1 MLALHFGAGNIGRG
15 FIGQL
20 LHEAGYDICFA
31 DVNQTVIDDINNLG
45 KYYIEIVGDEPK
57 RIEITNI
64 EAVNSN
70 DEAKVVEKIV
80 NADIITTALGA
91 NILKYIAPVIAK
103 GLLKRAQLNLK
114 PINIIA
120 CENMIN
126 GSAKLRDLVYE
137 QFNEENLNKVKGYA
151 GFPNAAV
158 DRIVPLQHNDEKLL
172 VKTEAFFEW
181 DVESSAVAGEKPQI
195 NGVTYVDN
203 LQAYIERKLFA
214 VNATHAS
221 IAYLGYVHDY
231 KTIYEA
237 TQDENI
243 MQTVRGVTQETGRL
257 LNQKYGFDLEKH
269 QKYIDMI
276 IARFSSPYISDD
288 IVRVARSPIRKISPV
303 ERLTAPAK
311 QLTDRNLP
319 VENLVKVI
327 AAALHFANEHDSEAV
342 QLQAYI
348 KANSVKEA
356 VIKYCGLNENDV
368 LTEKILQA
376 YEEIKK

>member
-126 GSAKLRDLVYE
+126 GSA
-137 QFNEENLNKVKGYA
+137 N
-151 GFPNAAV
+151 
-158 DRIVPLQHNDEKLL
+158 
-172 VKTEAFFEW
+172 
-181 DVESSAVAGEKPQI
+181 
-195 NGVTYVDN
+195 
-203 LQAYIERKLFA
+203 
-214 VNATHAS
+214 
-221 IAYLGYVHDY
+221 
-231 KTIYEA
+231 
-237 TQDENI
+237 
-243 MQTVRGVTQETGRL
+243 
-257 LNQKYGFDLEKH
+257 
-269 QKYIDMI
+269 
-276 IARFSSPYISDD
+276 
-288 IVRVARSPIRKISPV
+288 
-303 ERLTAPAK
+303 
-311 QLTDRNLP
+311 
-319 VENLVKVI
+319 
-327 AAALHFANEHDSEAV
+327 
-342 QLQAYI
+342 
-348 KANSVKEA
+348 
-356 VIKYCGLNENDV
+356 
-368 LTEKILQA
+368 
-376 YEEIKK
+376 

>member
-20 LHEAGYDICFA
+20 LHEAGYDICFV

-70 DEAKVVEKIV
+70 DEVKVVEKIV

-126 GSAKLRDLVYE
+126 GSVKLRDLVYA
-137 QFNEENLNKVKGYA
+137 QFDEENLNKVKGYA

-221 IAYLGYVHDY
+221 IAYLGYVHGY

-243 MQTVRGVTQETGRL
+243 MRTVRGVTQETGRL
-257 LNQKYGFDLEKH
+257 LNQKYGFDLEKY

-319 VENLVKVI
+319 VENLVEVI

-348 KANSVKEA
+348 KANGVKEA

-376 YEEIKK
+376 YEEIK

>member
-45 KYYIEIVGDEPK
+45 KYYIEIVDDEPK

-70 DEAKVVEKIV
+70 DEAKVVAKIV

-126 GSAKLRDLVYE
+126 GSTKLRDLVYD
-137 QFNEENLNKVKGYA
+137 QFDAETLNKVKEYA

-158 DRIVPLQHNDEKLL
+158 DRIVPLQHNEEKLL

-181 DVESSAVAGEKPQI
+181 DIESNAVAGEKPQI

-221 IAYLGYVHDY
+221 IAYLGYVHGY

-237 TQDENI
+237 TRDEKI

-257 LNQKYGFDLEKH
+257 LNRKYGFDLEKH
-269 QKYIDMI
+269 QKYIVKNGVDMEE
-276 IARFSSPYISDD
+276 
-288 IVRVARSPIRKISPV
+288 VRDWKWD
-303 ERLTAPAK
+303 L
-311 QLTDRNLP
+311 
-319 VENLVKVI
+319 
-327 AAALHFANEHDSEAV
+327 
-342 QLQAYI
+342 
-348 KANSVKEA
+348 
-356 VIKYCGLNENDV
+356 
-368 LTEKILQA
+368 
-376 YEEIKK
+376 

>member
-31 DVNQTVIDDINNLG
+31 DVNQIVIDDINNMG

-103 GLLKRAQLNLK
+103 GLLKRVQLNLK

-221 IAYLGYVHDY
+221 IAYLGHVHGY

-237 TQDENI
+237 TKDENI

-276 IARFSSPYISDD
+276 MARFSSPYISDD

-327 AAALHFANEHDSEAV
+327 AAAMHFANEHDSEAV

-376 YEEIKK
+376 YEEIK

>member
-1 MLALHFGAGNIGRG
+1 
-15 FIGQL
+15 
-20 LHEAGYDICFA
+20 
-31 DVNQTVIDDINNLG
+31 
-45 KYYIEIVGDEPK
+45 
-57 RIEITNI
+57 
-64 EAVNSN
+64 
-70 DEAKVVEKIV
+70 
-80 NADIITTALGA
+80 
-91 NILKYIAPVIAK
+91 
-103 GLLKRAQLNLK
+103 
-114 PINIIA
+114 
-120 CENMIN
+120 
-126 GSAKLRDLVYE
+126 
-137 QFNEENLNKVKGYA
+137 
-151 GFPNAAV
+151 
-158 DRIVPLQHNDEKLL
+158 
-172 VKTEAFFEW
+172 
-181 DVESSAVAGEKPQI
+181 
-195 NGVTYVDN
+195 
-203 LQAYIERKLFA
+203 
-214 VNATHAS
+214 
-221 IAYLGYVHDY
+221 
-231 KTIYEA
+231 
-237 TQDENI
+237 

-257 LNQKYGFDLEKH
+257 LNQKYGFDLEKY

-376 YEEIKK
+376 YEEIK